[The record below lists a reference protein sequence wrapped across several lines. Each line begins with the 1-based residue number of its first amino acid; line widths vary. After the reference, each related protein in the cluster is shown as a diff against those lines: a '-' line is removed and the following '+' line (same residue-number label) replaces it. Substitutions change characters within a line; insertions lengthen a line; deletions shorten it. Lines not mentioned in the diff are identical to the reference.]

1 MLSDLFKVLDDA
13 RREGSFHKGLVILF
27 LWLGFFGYSNAEE
40 RSLLLQSTTS
50 TVNSGLLENI
60 IPKFTEKTG
69 IDVKVISSG
78 TGQALRNAKNG
89 DADVVL
95 VHSKLDEEKF
105 VQSGFGVERIPIMYN
120 DFVIIGPPHDPAGV
134 GKTKTASDAF
144 RKIWETQSFFV
155 SRGDDSGTHKREI
168 RLWKAVSVDHHSI
181 SSSDWYMETGSGM
194 GAALNIAVNNEAY
207 ILSDRGTWINFRN
220 KRGHKILFQKTK
232 ELLNEYSAILVN
244 SKRHSHVKS
253 AEGQALIDWLIDQE
267 GQSAIDAYRIN
278 GEQLFFSSNH
288 ELF

>member
-105 VQSGFGVERIPIMYN
+105 VQSGFGVEQ
-120 DFVIIGPPHDPAGV
+120 
-134 GKTKTASDAF
+134 SDSLAVYFF
-144 RKIWETQSFFV
+144 R
-155 SRGDDSGTHKREI
+155 
-168 RLWKAVSVDHHSI
+168 
-181 SSSDWYMETGSGM
+181 
-194 GAALNIAVNNEAY
+194 
-207 ILSDRGTWINFRN
+207 
-220 KRGHKILFQKTK
+220 
-232 ELLNEYSAILVN
+232 
-244 SKRHSHVKS
+244 
-253 AEGQALIDWLIDQE
+253 
-267 GQSAIDAYRIN
+267 
-278 GEQLFFSSNH
+278 
-288 ELF
+288 